1 MFYIFY
7 ILIECI
13 HFVKTRHM
21 LCHQPKSDRPIKCDS
36 CALVF
41 DSLIELKSHLE
52 QGICTHTD
60 HMSDTTAS
68 NNDSLSAL
76 HFKTSP
82 TLSTNGALKD
92 GPTTHRLYPFVCE
105 TCGKA
110 FQTYPNLRQHTISHE
125 NERKFN
131 CHLCPKVFK
140 RSTGLNQVRRYVF
153 FLCMLR
159 ILFSLF
165 CCLCVLSA
173 ALFIQFF
180 FCVVLNRTLSH
191 THFG

>member
-1 MFYIFY
+1 
-7 ILIECI
+7 
-13 HFVKTRHM
+13 M

-165 CCLCVLSA
+165 FYFVVFVFFQQHCS
-173 ALFIQFF
+173 FNFF
-180 FCVVLNRTLSH
+180 FVLFSIARLAIRISVNGMKQLNRHSWS
-191 THFG
+191 FFI